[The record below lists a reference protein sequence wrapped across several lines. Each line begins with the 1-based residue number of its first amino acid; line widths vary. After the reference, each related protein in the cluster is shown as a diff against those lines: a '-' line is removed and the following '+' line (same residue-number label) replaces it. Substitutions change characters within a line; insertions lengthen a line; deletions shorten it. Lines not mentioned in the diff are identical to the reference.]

1 MMSLWGLMNPAV
13 QSLST
18 QLVAATEQG
27 RLQGVYSSMMG
38 IANML
43 GPIAFTTLF
52 AVVIDAWRLPGLPFL
67 LSASLLMIASVVAIK
82 ALRQRTELAPSVS
95 QPTLDP
101 STH

>member
-1 MMSLWGLMNPAV
+1 
-13 QSLST
+13 
-18 QLVAATEQG
+18 
-27 RLQGVYSSMMG
+27 MG

-52 AVVIDAWRLPGLPFL
+52 AIAIDAWRLPGLPFL

-82 ALRQRTELAPSVS
+82 ALRQRTELQASAS
-95 QPTLDP
+95 QPTLGS